1 MDTFAIPEVQEM
13 RYDRHHAIE
22 WWNQDRLKNSN
33 ILVAGAGAIGNEVR
47 RVLALAG
54 VKEFI
59 ICDHDLVSISN
70 LSRCS
75 LFREE
80 DVNQQ

>member
-33 ILVAGAGAIGNEVR
+33 ILVAGAGALGNEY
-47 RVLALAG
+47 
-54 VKEFI
+54 
-59 ICDHDLVSISN
+59 
-70 LSRCS
+70 
-75 LFREE
+75 
-80 DVNQQ
+80 